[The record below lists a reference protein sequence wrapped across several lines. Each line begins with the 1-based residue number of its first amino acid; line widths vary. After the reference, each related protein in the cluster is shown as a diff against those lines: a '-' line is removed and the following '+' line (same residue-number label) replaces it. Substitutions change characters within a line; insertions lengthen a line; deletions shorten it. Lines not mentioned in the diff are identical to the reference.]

1 MKLPPGGGSTAR
13 SRSTLLGMARRSRRA
28 VLRLFLL
35 ALILAPSILFGGCKK
50 KISQAQCEQMI
61 DHFAELVV
69 KERYADAGPEA
80 IAAERTR
87 ERQEA
92 QNADEFRNC
101 TSQVQTNE
109 HECAM
114 KAETSDALIKCLE

>member
-1 MKLPPGGGSTAR
+1 MTR
-13 SRSTLLGMARRSRRA
+13 
-28 VLRLFLL
+28 
-35 ALILAPSILFGGCKK
+35 APSIRPRSILTLVSVAILAVATVGGCKK
-50 KISQAQCEQMI
+50 KISQEECDQLL

-69 KERYADAGPEA
+69 KERYADAGADA

-92 QNADEFRNC
+92 MHANEFKNC
-101 TSQVQTNE
+101 TSEVQTSE

-114 KAETSDALIKCLE
+114 KAPSSDALIKCLE

>member
-1 MKLPPGGGSTAR
+1 MIRRAAR
-13 SRSTLLGMARRSRRA
+13 SAA
-28 VLRLFLL
+28 L
-35 ALILAPSILFGGCKK
+35 ALVPFAVASLLSVGGCKK
-50 KISQAQCEQMI
+50 KVTQAQCDQLL

-80 IAAERTR
+80 IAAERAR

-92 QNADEFRNC
+92 THANEFKNC
-101 TSQVQTNE
+101 TSEVQTNE

-114 KAETSDALIKCLE
+114 KAQTSDALIKCLE

>member
-1 MKLPPGGGSTAR
+1 MTRPPGGGSRGRAILFA
-13 SRSTLLGMARRSRRA
+13 LLGAACVCSLGA
-28 VLRLFLL
+28 
-35 ALILAPSILFGGCKK
+35 CKK
-50 KISQAQCEQMI
+50 KISQPQCDQLL

-80 IAAERTR
+80 IAAERAR

-92 QNADEFRNC
+92 KNADEFKNC
-101 TSQVQTNE
+101 TTAVQANE

-114 KAETSDALIKCLE
+114 KAESSDALIKCLE